1 MSERDTHADAAF
13 GYLFLLAQRWQ
24 TLGDQFLAQW
34 DLTTKQ
40 WLLLATLEL
49 QLDRSASLGE
59 AATAYGSSHQN
70 IKQMARSLEKAGF
83 LRLFKDPRDQR
94 VLRMEVTQ
102 KNYRFWETHK
112 QETQNY
118 INRLFTPL
126 PDDDVRNL
134 AGILRTLNDRAGEL
148 NNREHGTS

>member
-1 MSERDTHADAAF
+1 MSKRDTHADAAF

-49 QLDRSASLGE
+49 QFDRSASLGE

-70 IKQMARSLEKAGF
+70 IKRMARNLEKAGF

-102 KNYRFWETHK
+102 KNHRFWETH
-112 QETQNY
+112 QQATQNY
-118 INRLFTPL
+118 INRLFAPL
-126 PDDDVRNL
+126 TDEDVRNL
-134 AGILRTLNDRAGEL
+134 AGILRTLNDRVGEL
-148 NNREHGTS
+148 NNREPGTS